1 MNDDYIEKNT
11 PMGFILRVNSKKNTY
26 MIFRDNESLKN
37 PRSRTQSIIHE
48 LPQVV
53 FLGKEFEIRMSA
65 SERIGF
71 FEVINGQIYIPFWVK
86 GMSDVRHVKLPA
98 YIDCDYLPVYL
109 YQFQVFHVGS
119 IPIFA
124 SSLNYFVV
132 ESRID
137 RELLVRLKMNFPTSR
152 IIIYKGEKDSILPDD
167 LSNVNRSA
175 NSDNTRAT
183 DLVES
188 EDKSYIDTNPS
199 FAARIYLRRLHFEKV
214 SEIPEIYDLSLNDL
228 EVILGYLRV
237 MRKKASD
244 QNDLKVNLKKIDE
257 LIELFIFLTPMFTL
271 EIRQVEKLFDEGIP
285 SQFLLRK
292 MKKILKSQTEI
303 CRAVSNEK
311 KLLFFQNVLS
321 MVKPL
326 ILDE

>member
-1 MNDDYIEKNT
+1 
-11 PMGFILRVNSKKNTY
+11 
-26 MIFRDNESLKN
+26 
-37 PRSRTQSIIHE
+37 
-48 LPQVV
+48 
-53 FLGKEFEIRMSA
+53 
-65 SERIGF
+65 
-71 FEVINGQIYIPFWVK
+71 
-86 GMSDVRHVKLPA
+86 
-98 YIDCDYLPVYL
+98 
-109 YQFQVFHVGS
+109 
-119 IPIFA
+119 
-124 SSLNYFVV
+124 
-132 ESRID
+132 
-137 RELLVRLKMNFPTSR
+137 MNFPTSR